1 MGQLLR
7 LIIILFGVWLVIQI
21 IKRSFASSA
30 SSSRAGRA
38 KPAIPRMVACAHCGI
53 HVPESEAIR
62 DGDRFYCSQEH
73 LSAARH

>member
-30 SSSRAGRA
+30 RATRT
-38 KPAIPRMVACAHCGI
+38 KPAIAKMVACAHCGV
-53 HVPESEAIR
+53 HVPESEAVR
-62 DGDRFYCSQEH
+62 DDNRFYCSPEH
-73 LSAARH
+73 LNAARNR

>member
-21 IKRSFASSA
+21 IKRSLA
-30 SSSRAGRA
+30 SSSRAGRTKSAIA
-38 KPAIPRMVACAHCGI
+38 KMVACAHCGV
-53 HVPESEAIR
+53 HVPESEAFQ

-73 LSAARH
+73 LNAAQHH